1 MARVSQ
7 RRQQILSFIRE
18 FIERKGYPPTVRDIL
33 HSCHISSPAVVQHH
47 LRVLEDQGHISRE
60 PGVRR
65 SITLADR
72 PGYAARVPLLGQI
85 AAGQPIPVPQPDS
98 WNEEPL
104 DTLEV
109 PAGMVP
115 AGGAPGVYAL
125 QVRGLS
131 MIDALI
137 DDGDIVILQAASTVN
152 NGETAAVWLRAEQ
165 EVTLKRV
172 YREPGRLEGGRLQ
185 PGRIRLQPANRQ
197 MEPMYH
203 DPENVQVQGRVIGVI
218 RALAGPARAAVL

>member
-7 RRQQILSFIRE
+7 RRQQILRFIRE

-33 HSCHISSPAVVQHH
+33 RGCNISSPAVVQHH
-47 LRVLEDQGHISRE
+47 LKVLEDQGHIRRE

-72 PGYAARVPLLGQI
+72 PGYAARVPLLGRI
-85 AAGQPIPVPQPDS
+85 AAGQPIPVPQSDS
-98 WNEEPL
+98 WHEEPL
-104 DTLEV
+104 EMLEV

-115 AGGAPGVYAL
+115 AGEGVYAL

-137 DDGDIVILQAASTVN
+137 DDGDIVIMQAASTVN
-152 NGETAAVWLRAEQ
+152 DGETAAVWLRAEQ

-172 YREPGRLEGGRLQ
+172 YRERGRV
-185 PGRIRLQPANRQ
+185 RLQPANRQ

-203 DPENVQVQGRVIGVI
+203 DPGNVEVQGRVIGVI
-218 RALAGPARAAVL
+218 RALAGPVRATTT

>member
-1 MARVSQ
+1 MVRDPQ

-33 HSCHISSPAVVQHH
+33 RSLRISSPAVVQYH
-47 LRVLEDQGHISRE
+47 LKVLEGQGLINRE

-85 AAGQPIPVPQPDS
+85 AAGQPIPVPQPDA
-98 WNEEPL
+98 WHEEPL
-104 DTLEV
+104 ETLEV

-115 AGGAPGVYAL
+115 ARGGVYAL

-137 DDGDIVILQAASTVN
+137 DDGDIVIMQAARTVN
-152 NGETAAVWLRAEQ
+152 NGETAAVWLKAEQ
-165 EVTLKRV
+165 EVTLKKV
-172 YREPGRLEGGRLQ
+172 YRERGRV
-185 PGRIRLQPANRQ
+185 RLQPANSQ

-203 DPENVQVQGRVIGVI
+203 DPENVEVQGRVIGVI
-218 RALAGPARAAVL
+218 RALAGPARTTTL

>member
-33 HSCHISSPAVVQHH
+33 RSCHISSPAVVQHH
-47 LRVLEDQGHISRE
+47 LKVLEDQGHISRE

-85 AAGQPIPVPQPDS
+85 AAGQPIPVPQSDS
-98 WNEEPL
+98 WHEEPL
-104 DTLEV
+104 ETLEI
-109 PAGMVP
+109 PAGMASP
-115 AGGAPGVYAL
+115 GDGVYAL
-125 QVRGLS
+125 QVKGLS

-137 DDGDIVILQAASTVN
+137 DDGDIVIMQAASTVN

-165 EVTLKRV
+165 EVTLKKV
-172 YREPGRLEGGRLQ
+172 YRERGRPEGD
-185 PGRIRLQPANRQ
+185 RIRLQPANSQ

-203 DPENVQVQGRVIGVI
+203 DPENVEVQGRVIGVI
-218 RALAGPARAAVL
+218 RALAGPAWHTTL